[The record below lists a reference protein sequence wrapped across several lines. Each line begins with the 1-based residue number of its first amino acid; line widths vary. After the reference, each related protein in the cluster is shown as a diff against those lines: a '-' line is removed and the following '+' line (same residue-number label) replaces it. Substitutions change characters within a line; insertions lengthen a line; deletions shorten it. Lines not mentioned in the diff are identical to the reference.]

1 MITAMKKILL
11 LGAAAIMAAGAM
23 QAKTADEVR
32 VYLNPGH
39 GSWGP
44 NDRPMAT
51 IPYPALP
58 ETGRPDTCGFYE
70 SNTNLW
76 KILKMG
82 ETLEKMGV
90 KKENIMYSRVKNG
103 PFPYVKGAADEEL
116 YNRNLTEIS
125 REVDANNMDIFVS
138 IHSNAATDGST
149 ANYPLY
155 LYRGQDK
162 PASGDYEHNEG
173 SYEMCDAG
181 WDARYM
187 TEIDPN
193 SYYSRTNKNIR
204 GDWNFY
210 GSTYETTTSKGTFTG
225 YLGVLRHGTPG
236 YLVEGYFHTYQ
247 PARHRAL
254 NMDYC
259 HQEGIREARG
269 LCSYFGLNPEK
280 TGYIMGTVKDLHNK
294 IVNALYKY
302 NPGTDDQWLPL
313 NGAVVTL
320 KKNGQAVATYTCDQN
335 YNGVFVFEDLE
346 PGDYTLAA
354 SCEGYKDI
362 FEEMPIT
369 VTANATSYAQLH
381 LEDVNYQP
389 EVITYENYPDPDQ
402 PSYLKV
408 APAYNFTQ
416 DEGTQFEIPGTI
428 KRAIVRGDSTVV
440 LTNVGHEPAL
450 YLINNKTKTLVK
462 QLSIQG
468 IAPDEPNNV
477 GFYSRLSDIAF
488 TADGQLVGVNNVRC
502 QYSADQVDAGY
513 ARGTVRFFKWA
524 NFDADPV
531 EWVTTQSSANFY
543 RADMGATLAISGE
556 AKDCEVITTGVTS
569 GDSRAV
575 RFLVLNVNDNEV
587 VASRFTEYTLKADGT
602 FTLVKQGDDIQLNV
616 SPLDDHRYV
625 LNGSKCAP
633 FEFEPAPQQN
643 TDSEVTGTL
652 DASEIGVAAKGLAFF
667 KYAKHALVASPF
679 VNGESNVAGVKLY
692 DITNGLD
699 NAQLIKTVGT
709 DLPVAQ
715 GAAKKMNAAHADF
728 MAAGANVKGEDINL
742 YLFMDNN
749 MVKFTTSGVEQP
761 VVRGDYAYDLKLEE
775 GEDAYT
781 LNFKVTSD
789 VEDATVVVK
798 PVNEGEAEPIYTIM
812 SNAYAAGNTV
822 TINKADLVEDVEYNW
837 EVTIGNSAVP
847 TIKRFFQYAPM
858 GDGSHC
864 SRGMTID
871 RNPES
876 PYFQNMYIGNP
887 YGTKGIYEVNPALEV
902 VNDGAPYLGPE
913 FATGNT
919 ASPFRMGVNPNNG
932 FVYIADW
939 SDAHGGITVMDPADP
954 NTAIPF
960 FEGTREESGQIIANG
975 VGIGGSSTSVAFIGS
990 GDDTQL
996 LSFQEDLPT
1005 GNAGNVVAVY
1015 NIGTK
1020 VTTDQAPDA
1029 MFSSIS
1035 RKLINT
1041 NVEITPLENGFF
1053 ASQIRGSG
1061 NNNTD
1066 VPSFIYCDYEDNI
1079 IFNSGTLEG
1088 YDGSY
1093 GAGFAI
1099 SDDLSCIAVS
1109 TGKPYISLYDVEWSD
1124 NVPSFKLRYTL
1135 TDYTDGNSI
1144 LNQMKFDHAGNLF
1157 VADATYGVSGFA
1169 IPKDAQDVTTPAQLS
1184 QILKNSG
1191 KVGVNDVTAKTVKS
1205 VKYVNTVGMTS
1216 DKPFEGVNIVV
1227 TTYTDGT
1234 KSSVKVI
1241 K

>member
-11 LGAAAIMAAGAM
+11 LAAAAIMAAGAM

-210 GSTYETTTSKGTFTG
+210 GDTYQTTTSKGTFTG

-259 HQEGIREARG
+259 HQEGVREARG
-269 LCSYFGLNPEK
+269 VCAYFGLNPEK

-302 NPGTDDQWLPL
+302 SPGTDDQFLPL
-313 NGAVVTL
+313 NGAVVSL
-320 KKNGQAVATYTCDQN
+320 KKNGQVVKTYTCDQN

-354 SCEGYKDI
+354 TCEGYKDI
-362 FEEMPIT
+362 FEEMAIT
-369 VTANATSYAQLH
+369 VKANETSYAQLH
-381 LEDVNYQP
+381 LEDVNYEP
-389 EVITYENYPDPDQ
+389 EVITYENYPDPKQ
-402 PSYLKV
+402 PSYLGLRDKFI
-408 APAYNFTQ
+408 FTQ
-416 DEGTQFEIPGTI
+416 DDGTAFEMQGGV
-428 KRAIVRGDSTVV
+428 KRSIVRGDSTVV
-440 LTNVGHEPAL
+440 LTDAPAL
-450 YLINNKTKTLVK
+450 YLINNKTMSLVK
-462 QLSIQG
+462 EISL
-468 IAPDEPNNV
+468 NNV
-477 GFYSRLSDIAF
+477 VPVDPDNLGSYSALSDIAF
-488 TADGQLVGVNNVRC
+488 TADGQLVGVNNIRC

-513 ARGTVRFFKWA
+513 KRGTINFYKWA
-524 NFDADPV
+524 DFDSDPIL
-531 EWVTTQSSANFY
+531 WLTSQSSANFY
-543 RADMGATLAISGE
+543 RADMGATLAVSGA
-556 AKDCEVITTGVTS
+556 AKDCEIVTTGVTN

-575 RFLVLNVNDNEV
+575 RFLVLNVNENEI
-587 VASRFTEYTLKADGT
+587 VAQRFTEKTLSKDGT
-602 FTLVKQGDDIQLNV
+602 FTLAKHGDDIQLNV
-616 SPLDDHRYV
+616 SPLNDHRYI

-633 FEFEPAPQQN
+633 FEFEPAAVQN
-643 TDSEVTGTL
+643 TDSEVTGTF
-652 DASEIGVAAKGLAFF
+652 DDSEIGHASKGLTFF
-667 KYAKHALVASPF
+667 KYAKHVLMAAPVM
-679 VNGESNVAGVKLY
+679 NDGVMGGIKLY

-699 NAQLIKTVGT
+699 NAQLIETEGT
-709 DLPVAQ
+709 ELEKFAAPAKAPAMQVA
-715 GAAKKMNAAHADF
+715 F
-728 MAAGANVKGEDINL
+728 TAAGATVDGEDMIL
-742 YLFMDNN
+742 YLSGNQS
-749 MVKFTTSGVEQP
+749 MVKFLAKASEQP
-761 VVRGDYAYDLKLEE
+761 VVRGDYAYNLDLKETDE
-775 GEDAYT
+775 TVTFTYD
-781 LNFKVTSD
+781 VTSALNGQAAINLIP
-789 VEDATVVVK
+789 VGETEVAMTITGTVDAQNNEITV
-798 PVNEGEAEPIYTIM
+798 
-812 SNAYAAGNTV
+812 
-822 TINKADLVEDVEYNW
+822 NKADIPEGDYNW
-837 EVTIGNSAVP
+837 EVVIPNTTVP
-847 TIKRFFQYAPM
+847 TIARMFQYAPV
-858 GDGSHC
+858 GDGKHC
-864 SRGMTID
+864 TRGMTID

-876 PYFQNMYIGNP
+876 PFFQNMYIGNP
-887 YGTKGIYEVNPALEV
+887 YGTHGIYEVNPALEV
-902 VNDGAPYLGPE
+902 VNDNAPYLQNE
-913 FATGNT
+913 WETT
-919 ASPFRMGVNPNNG
+919 STSSPFRMSVNPNNG

-939 SDAHGGITVMDPADP
+939 CDPHGGITVMDPADP

-960 FEGTREESGQIIANG
+960 FEGTREKSGRIVNAAGQ
-975 VGIGGSSTSVAFIGS
+975 GIGGSCTSVAFIGS
-990 GDDTQL
+990 GEDTQL
-996 LSFQEDLPT
+996 VSYQEDIPT
-1005 GNAGNVVAVY
+1005 GNAGNHVSIY

-1029 MFSSIS
+1029 MLTNCSG
-1035 RKLINT
+1035 LLANT
-1041 NVEITPLENGFF
+1041 NVEVNPLENGIFV
-1053 ASQIRGSG
+1053 SQIRGSG
-1061 NNNTD
+1061 NNTKD
-1066 VPSFIYCDYEDNI
+1066 VPSFIYVDYEGNV
-1079 IFNSGTLEG
+1079 IFNSADIED

-1093 GAGFAI
+1093 GAGLAV

-1109 TGKPYISLYDVEWSD
+1109 TGKPYISLYDVEWND

-1169 IPKDAQDVTTPAQLS
+1169 IPKDAQDVVTPAKKSLVVS
-1184 QILKNSG
+1184 IKPFTAI
-1191 KVGVNDVTAKTVKS
+1191 NDVEVVKVNNTRKYIQDGQVVIERNG
-1205 VKYVNTVGMTS
+1205 VKYNVAGQ
-1216 DKPFEGVNIVV
+1216 
-1227 TTYTDGT
+1227 
-1234 KSSVKVI
+1234 VI

>member
-1 MITAMKKILL
+1 MKKILL
-11 LGAAAIMAAGAM
+11 LAAAAIMAAGAM

-32 VYLNPGH
+32 IYLNPGH

-51 IPYPALP
+51 IPYPNLAN
-58 ETGRPDTCGFYE
+58 GMPDTCGFYE

-103 PFPYVKGAADEEL
+103 PYPYVAGDPDAEK

-125 REVDANNMDIFVS
+125 REVDANNMDMFVS
-138 IHSNAATDGST
+138 IHSNAATDGTT

-193 SYYSRTNKNIR
+193 SYYSRTQKNIR

-259 HQEGIREARG
+259 HQEGLREARG
-269 LCSYFGLNPEK
+269 VCAYFGLNPEK
-280 TGYIMGTVKDLHNK
+280 VGYIMGTVKDLHNK
-294 IVNALYKY
+294 IVNNLYKY

-362 FEEMPIT
+362 FEEMAIT
-369 VTANATSYAQLH
+369 VKANETSYAQLH

-389 EVITYENYPDPDQ
+389 ETITYENYPDPVQ
-402 PSYLKV
+402 PGYLKV

-416 DEGTQFEIPGTI
+416 DEGTTFEIPGTI
-428 KRAIVRGDSTVV
+428 KRSITRGDSTVV
-440 LTNVGHEPAL
+440 LTDNQGTPAV
-450 YLINNKTKTLVK
+450 YLINNAKKALVK
-462 QLSIQG
+462 ELSING
-468 IAPDEPNNV
+468 IAPAEPNNL

-502 QYSADQVDAGY
+502 QYGADQVDEGY

-524 NFDADPV
+524 DFDSDPV

-543 RADMGATLAISGE
+543 RADMGATLAVSGE
-556 AKDCEVITTGVTS
+556 AKDCEVVITGVTN
-569 GDSRAV
+569 GTSRAI
-575 RFLVLNVNDNEV
+575 RFLVLNVNDNEI
-587 VASRFTEYTLKADGT
+587 VAQRFTEKTLSAEGT
-602 FTLVKQGDDIQLNV
+602 FTLVKQGDDVQLNV
-616 SPLDDHRYV
+616 SPLNDHRYV

-652 DASEIGVAAKGLAFF
+652 DATETGVAAKGLAFF
-667 KYAKHALVASPF
+667 KYAKHALVASPY
-679 VNGESNVAGVKLY
+679 VSGDNVAGVKLY
-692 DITNGLD
+692 DVTEGLD
-699 NAQLIKTVGT
+699 NAKLIKTVGT
-709 DLPVAQ
+709 DLAVAANSMLKAD
-715 GAAKKMNAAHADF
+715 AAPAQF

-742 YLFMDNN
+742 FLQMDNN
-749 MVKFTTSGVEQP
+749 IVKFTTSGVEQP
-761 VVRGDYAYDLKLEE
+761 EVRGDYAYALTLD
-775 GEDAYT
+775 EDEDTYT
-781 LNFKVTSD
+781 LNFNVTRD
-789 VEDATVVVK
+789 VENAVITLK
-798 PVNEGEAEPIYTIM
+798 PVDGEGEPIVY
-812 SNAYAAGNTV
+812 NYGAAVAAGNQFTV
-822 TINKADLVEDVEYNW
+822 NKSDLAEDVEYNW
-837 EVTIGNSAVP
+837 EVTIDNEAVP
-847 TIKRFFQYAPM
+847 TIKRFFHYKPI
-858 GDGSHC
+858 GNGNYC

-876 PYFQNMYIGNP
+876 PYFQNMYISNP
-887 YGTKGIYEVNPALEV
+887 YGTTKGIYKVEPALEV
-902 VNDGAPYLGPE
+902 VNDGAPYLQNE
-913 FATGNT
+913 WNT
-919 ASPFRMGVNPNNG
+919 SSTSSPFRMGVNPNNG
-932 FVYIADW
+932 FVYISDW
-939 SDAHGGITVMDPADP
+939 CDPHGGITVMDPADP

-960 FEGTREESGQIIANG
+960 FEGTRQGSGQIVNAAG
-975 VGIGGSSTSVAFIGS
+975 QGIGGSCTSVAFVGT
-990 GDDTQL
+990 GDDTKL
-996 LSFQEDLPT
+996 LSFQEDIPT
-1005 GNAGNVVAVY
+1005 GNAGNQVAVY

-1029 MFSSIS
+1029 MFSEIS
-1035 RKLINT
+1035 SYLANT
-1041 NVEITPLENGFF
+1041 NVEITTLENGFF

-1061 NNNTD
+1061 NNTKG
-1066 VPSFIYCDYEDNI
+1066 VPSFLYCDYEGNI
-1079 IFNSGTLEG
+1079 LFNSANIED

-1093 GAGFAI
+1093 GAGLAV

-1109 TGKPYISLYDVEWSD
+1109 TGKPYISLYDVEWND

-1135 TDYTDGNSI
+1135 TEYTSASPQSI

-1157 VADATYGVSGFA
+1157 VADAVTGISGFA
-1169 IPKDAQDVTTPAQLS
+1169 IPKDAQEVTTPAQKI
-1184 QILKNSG
+1184 QILKNEP
-1191 KVGVNDVTAKTVKS
+1191 KTAVTEVEVVKTNNTRKYIQEGQVVIERNG
-1205 VKYVNTVGMTS
+1205 VKYNVAGQ
-1216 DKPFEGVNIVV
+1216 
-1227 TTYTDGT
+1227 
-1234 KSSVKVI
+1234 VI